1 MFETERWDMNK
12 MMEENVT
19 RCEWIQGKPDYYVK
33 YHDEIWGKPEYN
45 DQALFKWLSLEIFH
59 IGLSWQLVLSKY
71 HYFLEAFD
79 HFDYQ
84 KVATYDEKKIEELMN
99 NPKIIRYRR
108 KIEAT
113 INNANRFLE
122 VQEEFGQF
130 SDYIWSFTDD
140 KQIVRQTGPELTKS
154 PLSDAVTKDLKQRG
168 FKFVGSVTIY
178 SYLQAIG
185 ILNDHEPTCDFR

>member
-1 MFETERWDMNK
+1 MDTED
-12 MMEENVT
+12 VT
-19 RCEWIQGKPDYYVK
+19 RCEWIKGKPEYYVK
-33 YHDEIWGKPEYN
+33 YHDEVWGKAEYD

-71 HYFLEAFD
+71 NDFMEAFD
-79 HFDYQ
+79 DFNYQ
-84 KVATYDEKKIEELMN
+84 VVSEYDQQKIEELMN
-99 NPKIIRYRR
+99 NEKIIRYRR

-113 INNANRFLE
+113 INNAKQFMK

-130 SDYIWSFTDD
+130 SDYIWSFTNGEQVIRDSD
-140 KQIVRQTGPELTKS
+140 ERLTDS
-154 PLSDAVTKDLKQRG
+154 PLSDQVTKDLKKRG

-185 ILNDHEPTCDFR
+185 IINDHDKNCNFK

>member
-1 MFETERWDMNK
+1 MTTQK
-12 MMEENVT
+12 IA

-33 YHDEIWGKPEYN
+33 YHDEIWGKPEYD

-71 HYFLEAFD
+71 DNFMEAFD
-79 HFDYQ
+79 DFDYE
-84 KVATYDEKKIEELMN
+84 KVADYQEDKVEELMDN
-99 NPKIIRYRR
+99 EKIIRYRR

-113 INNANRFLE
+113 INNANCFTA
-122 VQEEFGQF
+122 VQKEFGTF
-130 SDYIWSFTDD
+130 SKYIWSFTKGKQVISQDD
-140 KQIVRQTGPELTKS
+140 ERLTDS
-154 PLSDAVTKDLKQRG
+154 PLSDRVTTDLKKRG

-185 ILNDHEPTCDFR
+185 MINDHDLDCDFR

>member
-1 MFETERWDMNK
+1 MTTQK
-12 MMEENVT
+12 IA

-33 YHDEIWGKPEYN
+33 YHDEIWGKPEYD

-71 HYFLEAFD
+71 DDFMEAFD
-79 HFDYQ
+79 DFAYEKVADYQ
-84 KVATYDEKKIEELMN
+84 EDKIEELMDN
-99 NPKIIRYRR
+99 EKIIRYRR

-113 INNANRFLE
+113 INNANCFMT
-122 VQEEFGQF
+122 VQKEFGTF
-130 SDYIWSFTDD
+130 SKYIWNFTKGEQVISQDD
-140 KQIVRQTGPELTKS
+140 ERLTDS
-154 PLSDAVTKDLKQRG
+154 PLSDRVTTDLKKRG

-185 ILNDHEPTCDFR
+185 MINDHDLDCDFR

>member
-1 MFETERWDMNK
+1 MNK

-33 YHDEIWGKPEYN
+33 YHDEIWGKPEYH

-154 PLSDAVTKDLKQRG
+154 PLSDAVTKGLKQRG